1 MTLYNDIAKTHFPG
15 ATKKELNAIDN
26 HMSDALDD
34 ILMGIE
40 SVGKL
45 MFWASDSENYSA
57 NLAAEDLRYIGGML
71 SSLMPICR
79 ALKDNANNAYSQS
92 QHAPEKSDK

>member
-1 MTLYNDIAKTHFPG
+1 MSIYNDLARNGFPG
-15 ATKKELNAIDN
+15 ASKKELNAIEN

-34 ILMGIE
+34 ILMGLE

-45 MFWASDSENYSA
+45 MFWASDSENYSESM
-57 NLAAEDLRYIGGML
+57 AAEDLRSIGGML

-79 ALKDNANNAYSQS
+79 ALSDNASNAFAKSQRTPDD
-92 QHAPEKSDK
+92 AGK

>member
-1 MTLYNDIAKTHFPG
+1 MSIYNDLTRTGFPG
-15 ATKKELNAIDN
+15 ASKKELNDIDN
-26 HMSDALDD
+26 HMTDALDD
-34 ILMGIE
+34 ILMGLE

-45 MFWASDSENYSA
+45 MFWASDSENYTE

-79 ALKDNANNAYSQS
+79 ALNDNANNVFCQS
-92 QHAPEKSDK
+92 QRAPKESDK